1 MRTRVLLSGKARP
14 KARDDFRQSNVVAQI
29 GLATI
34 QIFGEYPDCDI
45 MIFPGFAGTPARLLG
60 GFCVSRV
67 EFLANHDAGV
77 RRIISNLELIC

>member
-1 MRTRVLLSGKARP
+1 
-14 KARDDFRQSNVVAQI
+14 
-29 GLATI
+29 
-34 QIFGEYPDCDI
+34 

-77 RRIISNLELIC
+77 RRVISNLELIC